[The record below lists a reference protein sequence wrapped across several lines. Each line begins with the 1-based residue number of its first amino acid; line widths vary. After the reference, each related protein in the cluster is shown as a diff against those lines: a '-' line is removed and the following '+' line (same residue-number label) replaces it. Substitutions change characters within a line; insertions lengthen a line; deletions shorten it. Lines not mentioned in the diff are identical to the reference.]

1 MRIDRT
7 IQDFPL
13 GTRVRNRDTGEPGT
27 VKGWAMGRGGWDE
40 DVPSLVVEIFRQEP
54 GKSYQSV
61 YMEVVPT
68 DHYRKD
74 D

>member
-1 MRIDRT
+1 
-7 IQDFPL
+7 
-13 GTRVRNRDTGEPGT
+13 
-27 VKGWAMGRGGWDE
+27 MGRGGWDE